1 MRRFIYKAKDSK
13 TGKTIKGVIQAE
25 NERAAGKLLLDQ
37 GYVPDTVEE
46 EDTGGLLGKISSK
59 VKNKDRIVF
68 TRQFAT
74 LIGAGLPL
82 SNALRTLVDQ
92 TESKPMRRVIEDI
105 LSQVEAGKTL
115 MEACSKHPDVF
126 NKVYLSLIQAGEASG
141 TLDLALK
148 RLADQQEKDENMI
161 SKIRGAMIYPGIVLG
176 VIVAVVIFMLV
187 MVVPQVEKLY
197 IDMGQELPGAT
208 VILVGIEKFI
218 LERWYVL
225 VAVLVLIVWLF
236 LQFKKTETGIR
247 WLAVF
252 KLNAPIFK
260 KLMLRLYN
268 ARFARTMQMLLS
280 TGVSLL
286 DSMRMAGEAT
296 NNVVYEEQITLAM
309 EKVQGG
315 KPLSEALRD
324 KKYMLPLVPQ
334 MSSIGEESGKVDE
347 MLGKAAQVY
356 EDELDEQIAA
366 ISTMIEPILMV
377 VMALLIGFI
386 VLAVLLPIYSLVNS
400 VG

>member
-1 MRRFIYKAKDSK
+1 MRRFIYRAKDSK
-13 TGKTIKGVIQAE
+13 TGKTVKGVIQAE
-25 NERAAGKLLLDQ
+25 NERAAGKLLIDQ
-37 GYVPDTVEE
+37 GYVPDSVEE
-46 EDTGGLLGKISSK
+46 EDTSGLLAKLSSK
-59 VKNKDRIVF
+59 VSGKDKIIF

-82 SNALRTLVDQ
+82 SNALRTLVEQ

-105 LSQVEAGKTL
+105 LSQVEAGKSL

-126 NKVYLSLIQAGEASG
+126 DQVYLSLIQAGEASG

-148 RLADQQEKDENMI
+148 RLADQKEKDENMM
-161 SKIRGAMIYPGIVLG
+161 SKIRGAMTYPAIVLF
-176 VIVAVVIFMLV
+176 VIVAVVVFMMV
-187 MVVPQVEKLY
+187 MVVPQVENLY
-197 IDMGQELPGAT
+197 ADLGQELPAAT
-208 VILVGIEKFI
+208 QILVGISNFVVNE
-218 LERWYVL
+218 WYVVL
-225 VAVLVLIVWLF
+225 IILVLFGWLF
-236 LQFKKTETGIR
+236 MQFRKTDTGKR
-247 WLAVF
+247 WAAMT
-252 KLNAPIFK
+252 KLNIPIFK
-260 KLMLRLYN
+260 KLFLRLYN

-280 TGVSLL
+280 TGVALL
-286 DSMRMAGEAT
+286 DSMRMSAEAT

-324 KKYMLPLVPQ
+324 KKYMMPLVPQ
-334 MSSIGEESGKVDE
+334 MSSIGEESGKIDE

-377 VMALLIGFI
+377 IMALLIGGI
-386 VLAVLLPIYSLVNS
+386 VLAVLFPIYSLVNS

>member
-1 MRRFIYKAKDSK
+1 MRRFTYKAKDSK
-13 TGKTIKGVIQAE
+13 SGKTIKGVIQAE

-46 EDTGGLLGKISSK
+46 EDTGGLLGRLSSK

-225 VAVLVLIVWLF
+225 VAVLILIVWLF

-296 NNVVYEEQITLAM
+296 NNVVYEEQITMAM

>member
-1 MRRFIYKAKDSK
+1 MRRFTYKAKDSK

-46 EDTGGLLGKISSK
+46 EDTGGLLGKLSSK
-59 VKNKDRIVF
+59 VKAKDRIVF

-105 LSQVEAGKTL
+105 MSQVEAGKTL
-115 MEACSKHPDVF
+115 MEACSKHPEVF

-148 RLADQQEKDENMI
+148 RLADQQEKDDNMI

-176 VIVAVVIFMLV
+176 VIIAVVVFMLV

-197 IDMGQELPGAT
+197 LDMGQELPGAT
-208 VILVGIEKFI
+208 VILVGVEKFI

-225 VAVLVLIVWLF
+225 VASLILIVWLF

-247 WLAVF
+247 WMAVL
-252 KLNAPIFK
+252 KLNVPIFK

-309 EKVQGG
+309 EKVQAG
-315 KPLSEALRD
+315 KPLSEALKD
-324 KKYMLPLVPQ
+324 KKYMMPLVPQ
-334 MSSIGEESGKVDE
+334 MSSIGEESGKIDE

>member
-1 MRRFIYKAKDSK
+1 
-13 TGKTIKGVIQAE
+13 V
-25 NERAAGKLLLDQ
+25 
-37 GYVPDTVEE
+37 V
-46 EDTGGLLGKISSK
+46 
-59 VKNKDRIVF
+59 
-68 TRQFAT
+68 
-74 LIGAGLPL
+74 
-82 SNALRTLVDQ
+82 
-92 TESKPMRRVIEDI
+92 EDI
-105 LSQVEAGKTL
+105 LSQIEAGKTL

-126 NKVYLSLIQAGEASG
+126 NKVYLSLVQAGEASG

-148 RLADQQEKDENMI
+148 RLADQQEKDENMM
-161 SKIRGAMIYPGIVLG
+161 SKIRGAMTYPGIVLG
-176 VIVAVVIFMLV
+176 VIIAVVIFMLV

-197 IDMGQELPGAT
+197 LDMGEELPVAT
-208 VILVGIEKFI
+208 QILVGVEKFMI
-218 LERWYVL
+218 ERWYVIVVSIGL
-225 VAVLVLIVWLF
+225 FVWLF
-236 LQFKKTETGIR
+236 LQFRKTETGIR
-247 WLAVF
+247 WAAIF
-252 KLNAPIFK
+252 KLNVPIFK

-286 DSMRMAGEAT
+286 DSMRMSGEAT
-296 NNVVYEEQITLAM
+296 NNVMYFEQIQLAM
-309 EKVQGG
+309 EKVQAG
-315 KPLSEALRD
+315 KPLSESLRD

-334 MSSIGEESGKVDE
+334 MSSIGEESGKIDE

>member
-1 MRRFIYKAKDSK
+1 MKRFNYRAKDSK
-13 TGKTIKGVIQAE
+13 TGKSVKGVIQAE

-37 GYVPDTVEE
+37 GYIPDTVEE
-46 EDTGGLLGKISSK
+46 EDTSSIFAKLSSK
-59 VKNKDRIVF
+59 VPSKDKIVF

-82 SNALRTLVDQ
+82 SNALRTLSEQ

-126 NKVYLSLIQAGEASG
+126 DQVYLSLIQAGEASG

-148 RLADQQEKDENMI
+148 RLADQKEKDEGMI
-161 SKIRGAMIYPGIVLG
+161 SKIRGAMTYPAIVLL
-176 VIVAVVIFMLV
+176 VIIAVVVFMMVL
-187 MVVPQVEKLY
+187 VVPQVKNLY
-197 IDMGQELPGAT
+197 SDMGKELPIAT
-208 VILVGIEKFI
+208 QILVGLSDFVINQ
-218 LERWYVL
+218 WYIVL
-225 VAVLVLIVWLF
+225 VAVAIAVWVF
-236 LQFKKTETGIR
+236 IQFRKTDTGKR
-247 WLAVF
+247 WLAIV
-252 KLNAPIFK
+252 KLNIPMFK
-260 KLMLRLYN
+260 NLFLRLYN

-280 TGVSLL
+280 TGVALL
-286 DSMRMAGEAT
+286 DSMRMSGEAT
-296 NNVVYEEQITLAM
+296 NNIVYFEQIKMAM
-309 EKVQGG
+309 EKVQAG
-315 KPLSEALRD
+315 KPLSEALKD
-324 KKYMLPLVPQ
+324 KKYMMPLVPQ
-334 MSSIGEESGKVDE
+334 MASIGEESGKIDD

-377 VMALLIGFI
+377 IMALLIGGI
-386 VLAVLLPIYSLVNS
+386 VLAVLFPIYSLVNS

>member
-1 MRRFIYKAKDSK
+1 MRRFNYRAKDSK
-13 TGKTIKGVIQAE
+13 TGKTVKGVIQAE
-25 NERAAGKLLLDQ
+25 NERAAGKLLIDQ

-46 EDTGGLLGKISSK
+46 EDTDSIFAKLSSK
-59 VKNKDRIVF
+59 VSNKDKIVF

-82 SNALRTLVDQ
+82 SNALRTLVEQ
-92 TESKPMRRVIEDI
+92 TESKPMRRVVEDI

-126 NKVYLSLIQAGEASG
+126 DQVYLSLIQAGEASG

-148 RLADQQEKDENMI
+148 RLADQKEKDESMM
-161 SKIRGAMIYPGIVLG
+161 SKIRGAMTYPAIVLF
-176 VIVAVVIFMLV
+176 VIIAVVVFMMV
-187 MVVPQVEKLY
+187 MVVPQVENLY
-197 IDMGQELPGAT
+197 EDLGEELPVAT
-208 VILVGIEKFI
+208 QILVAISNFVI
-218 LERWYVL
+218 NQWYV
-225 VAVLVLIVWLF
+225 VLIVTALMVWILM
-236 LQFKKTETGIR
+236 QFRKTDTGKR
-247 WLAVF
+247 WMALL
-252 KLNAPIFK
+252 KLNVPIFK
-260 KLMLRLYN
+260 NLFLRLYN

-280 TGVSLL
+280 TGVALL
-286 DSMRMAGEAT
+286 DSMRMSGEAT

-309 EKVQGG
+309 EKVQAG
-315 KPLSEALRD
+315 KPLSEALKD
-324 KKYMLPLVPQ
+324 KKYMMPLVPQ
-334 MSSIGEESGKVDE
+334 MSSIGEESGKIDE

-377 VMALLIGFI
+377 IMALLIGGI
-386 VLAVLLPIYSLVNS
+386 VLAVLFPIYSLVNS

>member
-1 MRRFIYKAKDSK
+1 MRRFTYRAKDSK
-13 TGKTIKGVIQAE
+13 TGKIVKGVIQAE

-92 TESKPMRRVIEDI
+92 TESKSMRRVIEDI

-115 MEACSKHPDVF
+115 MEACSKHPEVF

-187 MVVPQVEKLY
+187 MV
-197 IDMGQELPGAT
+197 AT
-208 VILVGIEKFI
+208 F
-218 LERWYVL
+218 
-225 VAVLVLIVWLF
+225 F
-236 LQFKKTETGIR
+236 
-247 WLAVF
+247 
-252 KLNAPIFK
+252 N
-260 KLMLRLYN
+260 
-268 ARFARTMQMLLS
+268 
-280 TGVSLL
+280 
-286 DSMRMAGEAT
+286 
-296 NNVVYEEQITLAM
+296 
-309 EKVQGG
+309 
-315 KPLSEALRD
+315 
-324 KKYMLPLVPQ
+324 
-334 MSSIGEESGKVDE
+334 
-347 MLGKAAQVY
+347 
-356 EDELDEQIAA
+356 
-366 ISTMIEPILMV
+366 
-377 VMALLIGFI
+377 
-386 VLAVLLPIYSLVNS
+386 
-400 VG
+400 

>member
-46 EDTGGLLGKISSK
+46 EDTGGLLGKLSSK
-59 VKNKDRIVF
+59 VKTKDRIVF